1 VKGARAHAPGIR
13 PRRTRQKQEER
24 ISAMTLKQENAGEG
38 PAAAIEG
45 ITKLFQ
51 EMGLPRLADASLYLG
66 TPLSILEG
74 FHQALYDQC
83 SEDGKKRFASRLRY
97 AGIAKERTVDTF
109 KWDEDT
115 YPLAEPGSIERALGI
130 GFVRQ
135 RKNLVVS
142 GPPGAGKSL
151 LVAIIAC
158 KALRAGFS
166 VKYKTAYSIAL
177 ELREAKA
184 GNSLSG
190 YVKKLQACDV
200 LVVEDVV
207 FATFDTRTAQSFF
220 SVIDGRYGRKSTVI
234 TSNGSLSEWAA
245 SFPDKRM
252 SSALLGRLYEDAILV
267 NMNGAEDMRLKQA
280 KGRLEDIDE
289 GDGGQDG

>member
-1 VKGARAHAPGIR
+1 
-13 PRRTRQKQEER
+13 
-24 ISAMTLKQENAGEG
+24 MTLKQENAGEG